1 MKLFDIVLNAGLAK
15 HGAGDHAGAN
25 VADGQAVGA
34 SRVED
39 VIGRLAA
46 AAAVHVFMHD
56 GGIARNVLV

>member
-1 MKLFDIVLNAGLAK
+1 MEFVEIVLNAGFAE
-15 HGAGDHAGAN
+15 HGAGDHAAAD
-25 VADGQAVGA
+25 VADGQTVGT

-56 GGIARNVLV
+56 DGIPRNVFL